1 MHIMSPMTSCL
12 LGPPRDCQSDSR
24 ETLDLRSEA
33 DLLCSNNTPIDIFG
47 LYREVVRHGGFVD
60 NERYDDY
67 NRWIGGIN
75 FAGQIFP
82 KMSNYTPNNR
92 ATSIGN
98 QLLSNYRKFLLA
110 YEVAHRTKDLE
121 APEPSTTQVPVHP
134 HLFGIAVKALV
145 PNAWLL

>member
-1 MHIMSPMTSCL
+1 M
-12 LGPPRDCQSDSR
+12 
-24 ETLDLRSEA
+24 
-33 DLLCSNNTPIDIFG
+33 
-47 LYREVVRHGGFVD
+47 D

-110 YEVAHRTKDLE
+110 YEIAHRAKDLDV
-121 APEPSTTQVPVHP
+121 PDPSTTQVGAPERSCYFCDMELSHYLTP
-134 HLFGIAVKALV
+134 TPCLSAA
-145 PNAWLL
+145 